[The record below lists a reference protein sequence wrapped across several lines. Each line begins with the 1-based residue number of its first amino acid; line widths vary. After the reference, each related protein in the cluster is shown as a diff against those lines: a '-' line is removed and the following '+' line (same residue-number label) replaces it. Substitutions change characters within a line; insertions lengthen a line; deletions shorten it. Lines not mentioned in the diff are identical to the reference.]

1 MFLKNLMTKLMI
13 SALLNF
19 DKNMQIRDDDGMQAE
34 LIEPLL
40 IKFNTKS
47 ISSKM
52 SSSQKERVRN
62 SLLIMLMR
70 LFGIHTMRVGP
81 GKGE

>member
-19 DKNMQIRDDDGMQAE
+19 EKNMQIRDDDGMQAE

-62 SLLIMLMR
+62 SLFIMLMR